1 MWRFVKRLIVI
12 AGVGNATLLDGER
25 LVASANT
32 LIDSGI
38 TIGLSFE
45 DIRAGQS
52 NKLYG
57 RYAHTSTFDLKLT
70 DAMFNLEYLA
80 MNTGSDISLGGD
92 VMINEELTSSE
103 KKIKLS
109 QTVVPMA
116 GSKIY
121 AYAKKSGTDNV
132 YDKYEVSETN
142 EITVDED
149 GTYCIRY
156 MYNNAAA
163 SKMIINA
170 NFTPKTLTLILEAN
184 LYSGGSCDIE
194 TSTLAGKVTI
204 KVPRFMLNGS
214 QELSLTASGVANTSI
229 EGTALASGCAGCSG
243 DGVYAE
249 IVQVMANRTLENGFS
264 GIVVEDAVR
273 TGVAVGDKVEMN
285 VYACPLDAAPIKL
298 SADQITVTDSTNC
311 KYSNGIVTVGEGF
324 TGTEVLQVKMKGNE
338 DFTASLS
345 LTAAG

>member
-1 MWRFVKRLIVI
+1 M
-12 AGVGNATLLDGER
+12 GNATLFDGER

-45 DIRAGQS
+45 DVRAGIG

-92 VMINEELTSSE
+92 VMVDEELTSTA

-109 QTVVPMA
+109 QTAVA
-116 GSKIY
+116 ISGSKVY

-132 YDKYEVSETN
+132 YDKYAVSEAN
-142 EITVDED
+142 EIEVPVD

-156 MYNNAAA
+156 MYTNDLA
-163 SKMIINA
+163 SKMIVNA
-170 NFTPKTLTLILEAN
+170 NFIPKTLTLILEAN

-214 QELSLTASGVANTSI
+214 QELSLTASGVANTAI

-249 IVQVMANRTLENGFS
+249 IIQVMANRTLENGFT

-273 TGVAVGDKVEMN
+273 EASKGDKLELN
-285 VYACPLDAAPIKL
+285 VYACPVDGAPIKL
-298 SADQITVTDSTNC
+298 TNDQITVAATGTG
-311 KYSNGIVTVGEGF
+311 YTYANGIVTIAEDATTPV
-324 TGTEVLQVKMKGNE
+324 TVEVSAFDGKY
-338 DFTASLS
+338 TASLNV
-345 LTAAG
+345 TIK

>member
-1 MWRFVKRLIVI
+1 MVFI
-12 AGVGNATLLDGER
+12 AGVGNATLFDGER

-45 DIRAGQS
+45 DVRAGIR

-92 VMINEELTSSE
+92 VMVDEELTSTT

-109 QTVVPMA
+109 QTAVAISGNKV
-116 GSKIY
+116 Y

-132 YDKYEVSETN
+132 YDKYAVSETN
-142 EITVDED
+142 EIEVPVD

-156 MYNNAAA
+156 MYTNDLA
-163 SKMIINA
+163 SRMIINA
-170 NFTPKTLTLILEAN
+170 NFIPKTLTLILEAN

-249 IVQVMANRTLENGFS
+249 IIQVMANRTAENGFT

-273 TGVAVGDKVEMN
+273 EASKGDKLELN
-285 VYACPLDAAPIKL
+285 VYACPVDAAPIKL
-298 SADQITVTDSTNC
+298 NNDQFTVAATGTG
-311 KYSNGIVTVGEGF
+311 YTYANGIVTIAEDA
-324 TGTEVLQVKMKGNE
+324 TGTVTVEVTAKAPL
-338 DFTASLS
+338 DSLPTASLNV
-345 LTAAG
+345 TIK

>member
-1 MWRFVKRLIVI
+1 MVFI
-12 AGVGNATLLDGER
+12 AGVGNATLFDGER

-45 DIRAGQS
+45 DIRAGIR

-92 VMINEELTSSE
+92 VMVDEELTSTT
-103 KKIKLS
+103 KKIVLS
-109 QTVVPMA
+109 HSAVA
-116 GSKIY
+116 ISGSKVY

-132 YDKYEVSETN
+132 YDKYEVAAEDNS
-142 EITVDED
+142 ITVEED

-156 MYNNAAA
+156 MYNNAVA
-163 SKMIINA
+163 SRMIINA
-170 NFTPKTLTLILEAN
+170 NFIPKTLTLILEAN

-229 EGTALASGCAGCSG
+229 EGTALASGCQGCSG

-249 IVQVMANRTLENGFS
+249 IIQVMANRTLENGFS

-273 TGVAVGDKVEMN
+273 TGVKVGDKLELN
-285 VYACPLDAAPIKL
+285 VYACPIDAAPIKL
-298 SADQITVTDSTNC
+298 TSDQITVTPSEHTT
-311 KYSNGIVTVGEGF
+311 YANGIVTVGSGA
-324 TGTEVLQVKMKGNE
+324 TGTETIEVKMKGNE
-338 DFTASLS
+338 KFTASLN
-345 LTAAG
+345 LTIGG

>member
-1 MWRFVKRLIVI
+1 MVFI
-12 AGVGNATLLDGER
+12 AGVGNATLFDGER

-45 DIRAGQS
+45 DIRAGQG

-92 VMINEELTSSE
+92 VMVDEELTSTA

-109 QTVVPMA
+109 QTAVA
-116 GSKIY
+116 ISGSKVY

-132 YDKYEVSETN
+132 YDKYAVSETN
-142 EITVDED
+142 EIEVPVD

-156 MYNNAAA
+156 MYTNDLA
-163 SKMIINA
+163 SRMIINA
-170 NFTPKTLTLILEAN
+170 NFIPKTLTLILEAN

-249 IVQVMANRTLENGFS
+249 IIQVMANRTAENGFT

-273 TGVAVGDKVEMN
+273 EASKGDKLELN
-285 VYACPLDAAPIKL
+285 VYACPVDAAPIKL
-298 SADQITVTDSTNC
+298 NNDQFTVAATGTG
-311 KYSNGIVTVGEGF
+311 YTYANGIVTIAEDA
-324 TGTEVLQVKMKGNE
+324 TGTVTVEVTAKAPL
-338 DFTASLS
+338 DSLPIASLNV
-345 LTAAG
+345 TIQ

>member
-1 MWRFVKRLIVI
+1 
-12 AGVGNATLLDGER
+12 
-25 LVASANT
+25 
-32 LIDSGI
+32 
-38 TIGLSFE
+38 
-45 DIRAGQS
+45 
-52 NKLYG
+52 
-57 RYAHTSTFDLKLT
+57 
-70 DAMFNLEYLA
+70 MFNLEYLA

-92 VMINEELTSSE
+92 VMVDEELTSTA

-109 QTVVPMA
+109 QTAVA
-116 GSKIY
+116 ISGSKVY

-132 YDKYEVSETN
+132 YDKYAVSETN
-142 EITVDED
+142 EIEVPVD

-156 MYNNAAA
+156 MYTNDLA

-170 NFTPKTLTLILEAN
+170 NFIPKTLTLILEAN

-249 IVQVMANRTLENGFS
+249 IIQVMANRTLENGFT

-273 TGVAVGDKVEMN
+273 EASKGDKLELN
-285 VYACPLDAAPIKL
+285 VYACPVDAAPIKL
-298 SADQITVTDSTNC
+298 SNDQITVAATGTG
-311 KYSNGIVTVGEGF
+311 YTYANGIVTI
-324 TGTEVLQVKMKGNE
+324 TEAATDSVTVEVSAFDGKY
-338 DFTASLS
+338 TASLNV
-345 LTAAG
+345 TIK

>member
-1 MWRFVKRLIVI
+1 M
-12 AGVGNATLLDGER
+12 GNATLFDGER

-45 DIRAGQS
+45 DIRAGQG

-92 VMINEELTSSE
+92 VMVDEELTSTS

-109 QTVVPMA
+109 QTAVA
-116 GSKIY
+116 ISGSKVY

-132 YDKYEVSETN
+132 YDKYAVSEAN
-142 EITVDED
+142 EIEVPAD

-156 MYNNAAA
+156 MYTNDLA
-163 SKMIINA
+163 SKMTVKA
-170 NFTPKTLTLILEAN
+170 NFIPKTLTLILEAN

-214 QELSLTASGVANTSI
+214 QELSLTASGVANTAI

-249 IVQVMANRTLENGFS
+249 IIQVMANRTAENGFT

-273 TGVAVGDKVEMN
+273 EASKGDKLELN
-285 VYACPLDAAPIKL
+285 VYACPVDAAPIKL
-298 SADQITVTDSTNC
+298 NNDQFTVASSGTGYT
-311 KYSNGIVTVGEGF
+311 YANGIVTI
-324 TGTEVLQVKMKGNE
+324 TE
-338 DFTASLS
+338 
-345 LTAAG
+345 

>member
-1 MWRFVKRLIVI
+1 M
-12 AGVGNATLLDGER
+12 GNATLFDGER

-45 DIRAGQS
+45 DIRAGQG

-92 VMINEELTSSE
+92 VMVDEELTSTA
-103 KKIKLS
+103 KKITLS
-109 QTVVPMA
+109 KTAVA
-116 GSKIY
+116 ISGSKVY

-132 YDKYEVSETN
+132 YDKYAVAQDNSIEVPA
-142 EITVDED
+142 D

-156 MYNNAAA
+156 MYTNDLA
-163 SKMIINA
+163 SKMVVKA
-170 NFTPKTLTLILEAN
+170 NFIPKTLTLILEAN

-214 QELSLTASGVANTSI
+214 QELSLTASGVANTAI

-249 IVQVMANRTLENGFS
+249 IIQVMANRTLENGFT

-273 TGVAVGDKVEMN
+273 EASKGDKLELN
-285 VYACPLDAAPIKL
+285 VYACPIDAAPIKL
-298 SADQITVTDSTNC
+298 TNDQITVAATGIGYTYANGVVTITEAATDS
-311 KYSNGIVTVGEGF
+311 VTV
-324 TGTEVLQVKMKGNE
+324 EVSAFDGKY
-338 DFTASLS
+338 TASLNV
-345 LTAAG
+345 TIK

>member
-1 MWRFVKRLIVI
+1 MVFI
-12 AGVGNATLLDGER
+12 AGVGNATLFDGER

-45 DIRAGQS
+45 DIRAGQG

-92 VMINEELTSSE
+92 VMVDEELTSTA
-103 KKIKLS
+103 KKITLS
-109 QTVVPMA
+109 KTAVA
-116 GSKIY
+116 ISGSKVY

-132 YDKYEVSETN
+132 YDKYAVAQDNSIEVPS
-142 EITVDED
+142 DC
-149 GTYCIRY
+149 TYCIRY
-156 MYNNAAA
+156 MYTNDLA
-163 SKMIINA
+163 SKMVVMA
-170 NFTPKTLTLILEAN
+170 NFIPKTLTLILEAN

-249 IVQVMANRTLENGFS
+249 IIQVMANRTLENGFT

-273 TGVAVGDKVEMN
+273 EASKGDKLELN
-285 VYACPLDAAPIKL
+285 VYACPIDAAPIKL
-298 SADQITVTDSTNC
+298 TNDQITVAATGTGYTYANGVVTITEAATDS
-311 KYSNGIVTVGEGF
+311 VTV
-324 TGTEVLQVKMKGNE
+324 EVSAFDGKY
-338 DFTASLS
+338 TASLNV
-345 LTAAG
+345 TIK

>member
-1 MWRFVKRLIVI
+1 M
-12 AGVGNATLLDGER
+12 GNATLFDGER

-45 DIRAGQS
+45 DIRAGQG

-92 VMINEELTSSE
+92 VMVDEELTSTT

-109 QTVVPMA
+109 QTAVA
-116 GSKIY
+116 ISGSKVY

-132 YDKYEVSETN
+132 YDKYAVSETN
-142 EITVDED
+142 EIEVPVD

-156 MYNNAAA
+156 MYTNDLA
-163 SKMIINA
+163 SRMIINA
-170 NFTPKTLTLILEAN
+170 NFIPKTLTLILEAN

-249 IVQVMANRTLENGFS
+249 IIQVMANRTAENGFT

-273 TGVAVGDKVEMN
+273 EASKGDKLELN
-285 VYACPLDAAPIKL
+285 VYACPVDAAPIKL
-298 SADQITVTDSTNC
+298 NNDQFTVAATGTG
-311 KYSNGIVTVGEGF
+311 YTYANGIVTIAEDA
-324 TGTEVLQVKMKGNE
+324 TGTVTVEVTAKAPL
-338 DFTASLS
+338 DSLPTASLNV
-345 LTAAG
+345 TIK

>member
-1 MWRFVKRLIVI
+1 M
-12 AGVGNATLLDGER
+12 GNATLFDGER

-45 DIRAGQS
+45 DVRAGIG

-92 VMINEELTSSE
+92 VMVDEELTSTA

-109 QTVVPMA
+109 KTAVA
-116 GSKIY
+116 ISGSKVY

-132 YDKYEVSETN
+132 YDKYDVSETN
-142 EITVDED
+142 EIEVPVD

-156 MYNNAAA
+156 MYTNDLA
-163 SKMIINA
+163 SRMIINA
-170 NFTPKTLTLILEAN
+170 NFIPKTLTLILEAN

-249 IVQVMANRTLENGFS
+249 IIQVMANRTAENGFT

-273 TGVAVGDKVEMN
+273 EASKGDKLELN
-285 VYACPLDAAPIKL
+285 VYACPVDAAPIKL
-298 SADQITVTDSTNC
+298 NNDQFTVAATGTG
-311 KYSNGIVTVGEGF
+311 YTYANGIVTIAEDA
-324 TGTEVLQVKMKGNE
+324 TGTVTVEVTAKAPL
-338 DFTASLS
+338 DSLPTASLNV
-345 LTAAG
+345 TIK

>member
-1 MWRFVKRLIVI
+1 MVFI
-12 AGVGNATLLDGER
+12 AGVGNATLFDGER

-45 DIRAGQS
+45 DVRAGQG

-92 VMINEELTSSE
+92 VMVDEEMTSTA

-109 QTVVPMA
+109 QTAVA
-116 GSKIY
+116 ISGSKVY

-132 YDKYEVSETN
+132 YDKYAVSEAN
-142 EITVDED
+142 EIEVPVD

-156 MYNNAAA
+156 MYTNDLA

-170 NFTPKTLTLILEAN
+170 NFIPKTLTLILEAN

-249 IVQVMANRTLENGFS
+249 IIQVMANRTAENGFT

-273 TGVAVGDKVEMN
+273 EASKGDKLELN
-285 VYACPLDAAPIKL
+285 VYACPVDAAPIKL
-298 SADQITVTDSTNC
+298 NNDQFTVAATGTG
-311 KYSNGIVTVGEGF
+311 YTYANGIVTIAEDA
-324 TGTEVLQVKMKGNE
+324 TGTVTVEVTAKAPL
-338 DFTASLS
+338 DSLPTASLNV
-345 LTAAG
+345 TIK

>member
-1 MWRFVKRLIVI
+1 MVFI
-12 AGVGNATLLDGER
+12 AGVGNATLFDGER

-45 DIRAGQS
+45 DIRAGQG

-92 VMINEELTSSE
+92 VMVDEELTSTA

-109 QTVVPMA
+109 QTAVA
-116 GSKIY
+116 ISGSKVY

-132 YDKYEVSETN
+132 YDKYAVSEAN
-142 EITVDED
+142 EIEVPVD

-156 MYNNAAA
+156 MYTNDLA

-170 NFTPKTLTLILEAN
+170 NFIPKTLTLILEAN

-249 IVQVMANRTLENGFS
+249 IIQVMANRTLENGFT

-273 TGVAVGDKVEMN
+273 EASKGDKLELN
-285 VYACPLDAAPIKL
+285 VYACPVDAAPIKL
-298 SADQITVTDSTNC
+298 SNDQITVAATGTG
-311 KYSNGIVTVGEGF
+311 YTYANGIVTI
-324 TGTEVLQVKMKGNE
+324 TEAATDSVTVEVSAFDGKY
-338 DFTASLS
+338 TASLNV
-345 LTAAG
+345 TIK

>member
-1 MWRFVKRLIVI
+1 M
-12 AGVGNATLLDGER
+12 GNATLFDGER

-45 DIRAGQS
+45 DIRAGQG

-92 VMINEELTSSE
+92 VMVDEELTSTA

-109 QTVVPMA
+109 QTAVA
-116 GSKIY
+116 ISGSKVY

-132 YDKYEVSETN
+132 YDKYAVSETN
-142 EITVDED
+142 EIEVPVD

-156 MYNNAAA
+156 MYTNDLA

-170 NFTPKTLTLILEAN
+170 NFIPKTLTLILEAN

-214 QELSLTASGVANTSI
+214 QELSLTASGVANTAI

-249 IVQVMANRTLENGFS
+249 IIQVMANRTVENGFT
-264 GIVVEDAVR
+264 GIVVEDSVR
-273 TGVAVGDKVEMN
+273 NASKGDKLELN
-285 VYACPLDAAPIKL
+285 VYACPVDAAPIKL
-298 SADQITVTDSTNC
+298 NNDQFTVAATGTG
-311 KYSNGIVTVGEGF
+311 YTYANGIVTIAEDA
-324 TGTEVLQVKMKGNE
+324 TGTVTVEVTAKAPL
-338 DFTASLS
+338 DSLPTASLNV
-345 LTAAG
+345 TIQ

>member
-1 MWRFVKRLIVI
+1 MVFI
-12 AGVGNATLLDGER
+12 AGVGNATLFDGER

-45 DIRAGQS
+45 DVRAGIR

-92 VMINEELTSSE
+92 VMVDEELTSTT

-109 QTVVPMA
+109 QTAVA
-116 GSKIY
+116 ISGSKVY

-132 YDKYEVSETN
+132 YDKYAVSETN
-142 EITVDED
+142 EIEVPVD

-156 MYNNAAA
+156 MYTNDLA
-163 SKMIINA
+163 SRMIINA
-170 NFTPKTLTLILEAN
+170 NFIPKTLTLILEAN

-249 IVQVMANRTLENGFS
+249 IIQVMANRTAENGFT

-273 TGVAVGDKVEMN
+273 EASKGDKLELN
-285 VYACPLDAAPIKL
+285 VYACPVDAAPIKL
-298 SADQITVTDSTNC
+298 NNDQFTVAATGTG
-311 KYSNGIVTVGEGF
+311 YTYANGIVTIAEDA
-324 TGTEVLQVKMKGNE
+324 TGTVTVEVTAKAPL
-338 DFTASLS
+338 DSLPTASLNV
-345 LTAAG
+345 TIK

>member
-1 MWRFVKRLIVI
+1 
-12 AGVGNATLLDGER
+12 
-25 LVASANT
+25 
-32 LIDSGI
+32 
-38 TIGLSFE
+38 
-45 DIRAGQS
+45 
-52 NKLYG
+52 
-57 RYAHTSTFDLKLT
+57 
-70 DAMFNLEYLA
+70 MFNLEYLA

-92 VMINEELTSSE
+92 VMVDEELTSTA

-109 QTVVPMA
+109 QTAVA
-116 GSKIY
+116 ISGSKVY

-132 YDKYEVSETN
+132 YDKYAVSEAN
-142 EITVDED
+142 EIEVPVD
-149 GTYCIRY
+149 GIYCIRY
-156 MYNNAAA
+156 MYTNDLA

-170 NFTPKTLTLILEAN
+170 NFIPKTLTLILEAN

-249 IVQVMANRTLENGFS
+249 IIQVMANRTLENGFT

-273 TGVAVGDKVEMN
+273 EASKGDKLELN
-285 VYACPLDAAPIKL
+285 VYACPVDAAPIKL
-298 SADQITVTDSTNC
+298 SNDQITVAATGTG
-311 KYSNGIVTVGEGF
+311 YTYANGIVTI
-324 TGTEVLQVKMKGNE
+324 TEAATDSVTVEVSAFDGKY
-338 DFTASLS
+338 TASLNV
-345 LTAAG
+345 TIK

>member
-1 MWRFVKRLIVI
+1 M
-12 AGVGNATLLDGER
+12 GSATLFDGER

-45 DIRAGQS
+45 DIRAGIR

-92 VMINEELTSSE
+92 VMVDEELTSTA
-103 KKIKLS
+103 KKITLS
-109 QTVVPMA
+109 KPAVA
-116 GSKIY
+116 ISGSKVY

-132 YDKYEVSETN
+132 YDKYAVAQDNSIEVPA
-142 EITVDED
+142 D

-156 MYNNAAA
+156 MYTNDLA
-163 SKMIINA
+163 SKMVVKA
-170 NFTPKTLTLILEAN
+170 NFIPKTLTLILEAN

-214 QELSLTASGVANTSI
+214 QELSLTASGVANTAI

-249 IVQVMANRTLENGFS
+249 IIQVMANRTLENGFT

-273 TGVAVGDKVEMN
+273 EASKGDKLELN
-285 VYACPLDAAPIKL
+285 VYACPVDAAPIKL
-298 SADQITVTDSTNC
+298 SNDQFTVAEGANYT
-311 KYSNGIVTVGEGF
+311 YANGIVTISESA
-324 TGTEVLQVKMKGNE
+324 TPTEQDKPLTIAVSAFDGKYS
-338 DFTASLS
+338 ASLNV
-345 LTAAG
+345 TIKA

>member
-1 MWRFVKRLIVI
+1 MVFI
-12 AGVGNATLLDGER
+12 AGVGNATLFDGER

-45 DIRAGQS
+45 DIRAGQG

-92 VMINEELTSSE
+92 VMVDEELTSTA
-103 KKIKLS
+103 KKITLS
-109 QTVVPMA
+109 KTAVA
-116 GSKIY
+116 ISGSKVY

-132 YDKYEVSETN
+132 YDKYAVAQDNSIEVPA
-142 EITVDED
+142 D

-156 MYNNAAA
+156 MYTNDLA
-163 SKMIINA
+163 SKMVVKA
-170 NFTPKTLTLILEAN
+170 NFIPKTLTLILEAN

-249 IVQVMANRTLENGFS
+249 IIQVMANRTLENGFT

-273 TGVAVGDKVEMN
+273 EASKGDKLELN
-285 VYACPLDAAPIKL
+285 VYACPIDAAPIKL
-298 SADQITVTDSTNC
+298 TNDQITVAATGTGYTYANGVVTITEAATDS
-311 KYSNGIVTVGEGF
+311 VTV
-324 TGTEVLQVKMKGNE
+324 EVSAFDGKY
-338 DFTASLS
+338 TASLNV
-345 LTAAG
+345 TIK

>member
-1 MWRFVKRLIVI
+1 MVFI
-12 AGVGNATLLDGER
+12 AGVGNATLFDGER

-45 DIRAGQS
+45 DVRAGQG

-92 VMINEELTSSE
+92 VMVDEEKTSTA

-109 QTVVPMA
+109 QTAVA
-116 GSKIY
+116 ISGSKVY

-132 YDKYEVSETN
+132 YDKYAVSETN
-142 EITVDED
+142 EIEVPVD

-156 MYNNAAA
+156 MYTNDLA

-170 NFTPKTLTLILEAN
+170 NFIPKTLTLILEAN

-214 QELSLTASGVANTSI
+214 QELSLTASGVANTTI

-249 IVQVMANRTLENGFS
+249 IIQVMANRTAENGFT

-273 TGVAVGDKVEMN
+273 EASKGDKLELN
-285 VYACPLDAAPIKL
+285 VYACPVDAAPIKL
-298 SADQITVTDSTNC
+298 NNDQFTVAATGTG
-311 KYSNGIVTVGEGF
+311 YTYANGIVTIAEDA
-324 TGTEVLQVKMKGNE
+324 TGTVTVEVTAKAPL
-338 DFTASLS
+338 DSLPTASLNV
-345 LTAAG
+345 TIK

>member
-1 MWRFVKRLIVI
+1 MVFI
-12 AGVGNATLLDGER
+12 AGVGNATLFDGER

-45 DIRAGQS
+45 DIRAGQG

-92 VMINEELTSSE
+92 VMVDEELTSTA

-109 QTVVPMA
+109 QTAVA
-116 GSKIY
+116 ISGSKVY

-132 YDKYEVSETN
+132 YDKYAVAQDNTIEVP
-142 EITVDED
+142 VD

-156 MYNNAAA
+156 MYTNDLA
-163 SKMIINA
+163 SKMIVKA
-170 NFTPKTLTLILEAN
+170 NFIPKTLTLILEAN

-214 QELSLTASGVANTSI
+214 QELSLTASGVANTAI

-249 IVQVMANRTLENGFS
+249 IIQVMANRTVENGFT

-273 TGVAVGDKVEMN
+273 EASKGDKLELN
-285 VYACPLDAAPIKL
+285 VYACPVDAAPIKL
-298 SADQITVTDSTNC
+298 NNDQFTVAATGTG
-311 KYSNGIVTVGEGF
+311 YTYANGIVTIAEDAI
-324 TGTEVLQVKMKGNE
+324 GTVTVEVTAKAPL
-338 DFTASLS
+338 DSLPTASLNV
-345 LTAAG
+345 TIQ

>member
-1 MWRFVKRLIVI
+1 
-12 AGVGNATLLDGER
+12 
-25 LVASANT
+25 
-32 LIDSGI
+32 
-38 TIGLSFE
+38 
-45 DIRAGQS
+45 
-52 NKLYG
+52 
-57 RYAHTSTFDLKLT
+57 
-70 DAMFNLEYLA
+70 MFNLEYLA

-92 VMINEELTSSE
+92 VMVDEELTSTA

-109 QTVVPMA
+109 QTAVA
-116 GSKIY
+116 ISGSKVY

-132 YDKYEVSETN
+132 YDKYAVSEAN
-142 EITVDED
+142 EIEVPVD

-156 MYNNAAA
+156 MYTNDLA

-170 NFTPKTLTLILEAN
+170 NFIPKTLTLILEAN

-249 IVQVMANRTLENGFS
+249 IIQVMANRTLENGFT

-273 TGVAVGDKVEMN
+273 EASKGDKLELN
-285 VYACPLDAAPIKL
+285 VYACPVDAAPIKL
-298 SADQITVTDSTNC
+298 SNDQITVAATGTG
-311 KYSNGIVTVGEGF
+311 YTYANGIVTIAEDATTPV
-324 TGTEVLQVKMKGNE
+324 TVEVSAFDGKY
-338 DFTASLS
+338 TASLNV
-345 LTAAG
+345 TIK

>member
-1 MWRFVKRLIVI
+1 M
-12 AGVGNATLLDGER
+12 GNATLFDGER

-45 DIRAGQS
+45 DIRAGQG

-92 VMINEELTSSE
+92 VMVDEELTSTT

-109 QTVVPMA
+109 QTAVA
-116 GSKIY
+116 ISGSKVY

-132 YDKYEVSETN
+132 YDKYAVSETN
-142 EITVDED
+142 EIEVPVD

-156 MYNNAAA
+156 MYTNDLA
-163 SKMIINA
+163 SRMIINA
-170 NFTPKTLTLILEAN
+170 NFIPKTLTLILEAN
-184 LYSGGSCDIE
+184 LCSGGSCDIE

-249 IVQVMANRTLENGFS
+249 IIQVMANRTAENGFT

-273 TGVAVGDKVEMN
+273 EASKGDKLELN
-285 VYACPLDAAPIKL
+285 VYACPVDAAPIKL
-298 SADQITVTDSTNC
+298 NNDQFTVAATGTG
-311 KYSNGIVTVGEGF
+311 YTYANGIVTIAEDA
-324 TGTEVLQVKMKGNE
+324 TGTVTVEVTAKAPL
-338 DFTASLS
+338 DSLPTASLNV
-345 LTAAG
+345 TIK

>member
-1 MWRFVKRLIVI
+1 MVFI
-12 AGVGNATLLDGER
+12 AGVGNATLFDGER

-45 DIRAGQS
+45 DVRAGQG

-92 VMINEELTSSE
+92 VMVDEELTSTA

-109 QTVVPMA
+109 QTAVA
-116 GSKIY
+116 ISGSKVY

-132 YDKYEVSETN
+132 YDKYAVSETN
-142 EITVDED
+142 EIEVPVD

-156 MYNNAAA
+156 MYTNDLA
-163 SKMIINA
+163 SRMIINA
-170 NFTPKTLTLILEAN
+170 NFIPKTLTLILEAN

-249 IVQVMANRTLENGFS
+249 IIQVMANRTAENGFT

-273 TGVAVGDKVEMN
+273 EASKGDKLELN
-285 VYACPLDAAPIKL
+285 VYACPVDAAPIKL
-298 SADQITVTDSTNC
+298 NNDQFTVAATGTG
-311 KYSNGIVTVGEGF
+311 YTYANGIVTIAEDA
-324 TGTEVLQVKMKGNE
+324 TGTVTVEVTAKAPL
-338 DFTASLS
+338 DSLPTASLNV
-345 LTAAG
+345 TIQ

>member
-1 MWRFVKRLIVI
+1 MVFI
-12 AGVGNATLLDGER
+12 AGVGNATLFDGER

-45 DIRAGQS
+45 DVRAGIG

-92 VMINEELTSSE
+92 VMVDEELTSTS

-109 QTVVPMA
+109 QTAVA
-116 GSKIY
+116 ISGSKVY

-132 YDKYEVSETN
+132 YDKYAVSEAN
-142 EITVDED
+142 EIEVPTD

-156 MYNNAAA
+156 MYTNDLA

-170 NFTPKTLTLILEAN
+170 NFIPKTLTLILEAN

-214 QELSLTASGVANTSI
+214 QELSLTASGVANTAI

-249 IVQVMANRTLENGFS
+249 IIQVMANRTLENGFT

-273 TGVAVGDKVEMN
+273 EASKGDKLELN
-285 VYACPLDAAPIKL
+285 VYACPVDAAPIKL
-298 SADQITVTDSTNC
+298 NNDQFTVAATGTG
-311 KYSNGIVTVGEGF
+311 YTYANGIVTI
-324 TGTEVLQVKMKGNE
+324 TEAATDPVTVAVSAFDGKYSTTLNVKIK
-338 DFTASLS
+338 
-345 LTAAG
+345 

>member
-1 MWRFVKRLIVI
+1 M
-12 AGVGNATLLDGER
+12 GNATLFDGER

-45 DIRAGQS
+45 DVRAGIR

-92 VMINEELTSSE
+92 VMVDEELTSTA
-103 KKIKLS
+103 KKITLS
-109 QTVVPMA
+109 KPAVA
-116 GSKIY
+116 ISGSKVY

-132 YDKYEVSETN
+132 YDKYAVAQDNSIEVPA
-142 EITVDED
+142 D

-156 MYNNAAA
+156 MYTNDLA
-163 SKMIINA
+163 SKMVVKA
-170 NFTPKTLTLILEAN
+170 NFIPKTLTLILEAN

-214 QELSLTASGVANTSI
+214 QELSLTASGVANTAI
-229 EGTALASGCAGCSG
+229 EGTALASCCAGCSG

-249 IVQVMANRTLENGFS
+249 IIQVMANRTLENGFT

-273 TGVAVGDKVEMN
+273 EASKGDKLELN
-285 VYACPLDAAPIKL
+285 VYACPVDAAPIKL
-298 SADQITVTDSTNC
+298 SNDQFTVAEGANYT
-311 KYSNGIVTVGEGF
+311 YANGIVTISESA
-324 TGTEVLQVKMKGNE
+324 TPTEQDKPLTIAVSAFDGKYS
-338 DFTASLS
+338 ASLNV
-345 LTAAG
+345 TIKA

>member
-1 MWRFVKRLIVI
+1 M
-12 AGVGNATLLDGER
+12 GNATLFDGER

-45 DIRAGQS
+45 DIRAGQG

-92 VMINEELTSSE
+92 VMVDEELTSTS

-109 QTVVPMA
+109 QTAVA
-116 GSKIY
+116 ISGSKVY

-132 YDKYEVSETN
+132 YDKYAVSEAN
-142 EITVDED
+142 EIEVPAD

-156 MYNNAAA
+156 MYTNDLA
-163 SKMIINA
+163 SKMTVKA
-170 NFTPKTLTLILEAN
+170 NFIPKTLTLILEAN

-194 TSTLAGKVTI
+194 TSTLAGKVII

-214 QELSLTASGVANTSI
+214 QELSLTASGVANTAI

-249 IVQVMANRTLENGFS
+249 IIQVMANRTAENGFT

-273 TGVAVGDKVEMN
+273 EASKGDKLELN
-285 VYACPLDAAPIKL
+285 VYACPVDAAPIKL
-298 SADQITVTDSTNC
+298 NNDQFTVAPSGTGYT
-311 KYSNGIVTVGEGF
+311 YANGIVTI
-324 TGTEVLQVKMKGNE
+324 TE
-338 DFTASLS
+338 
-345 LTAAG
+345 

>member
-1 MWRFVKRLIVI
+1 MVFI
-12 AGVGNATLLDGER
+12 AGVGNATLFDGER

-45 DIRAGQS
+45 DIRAGIR

-92 VMINEELTSSE
+92 VMVDEELTSTA
-103 KKIKLS
+103 KKITLS
-109 QTVVPMA
+109 KTAVA
-116 GSKIY
+116 ISGSKVY

-132 YDKYEVSETN
+132 YDKYAVAQDNSIEVPA
-142 EITVDED
+142 D

-156 MYNNAAA
+156 MYTNDLA
-163 SKMIINA
+163 SKMVVKA
-170 NFTPKTLTLILEAN
+170 NFIPKTLTLILEAN

-214 QELSLTASGVANTSI
+214 QELSLTASGVANTAI

-249 IVQVMANRTLENGFS
+249 IIQVMANRTLENGFT

-273 TGVAVGDKVEMN
+273 EASKGDKLELN
-285 VYACPLDAAPIKL
+285 VYACPVDAAPIKL
-298 SADQITVTDSTNC
+298 TNDQITVAATGTG
-311 KYSNGIVTVGEGF
+311 YTYANGIVTI
-324 TGTEVLQVKMKGNE
+324 TEAATDSVTVEVSAFDGKY
-338 DFTASLS
+338 TASLNV
-345 LTAAG
+345 TIK

>member
-1 MWRFVKRLIVI
+1 MVFI
-12 AGVGNATLLDGER
+12 AGVGNATLFDGER

-45 DIRAGQS
+45 DIRAGIR

-92 VMINEELTSSE
+92 VMVDEELTSTA

-109 QTVVPMA
+109 QTAVA
-116 GSKIY
+116 ISGSKVY

-132 YDKYEVSETN
+132 YDKYAVSEAN
-142 EITVDED
+142 EIEVPVD

-156 MYNNAAA
+156 MYTNDLA

-170 NFTPKTLTLILEAN
+170 NFIPKTLTLILEAN

-249 IVQVMANRTLENGFS
+249 IIQVMANRTLENGFT

-273 TGVAVGDKVEMN
+273 EASKGDKLELN
-285 VYACPLDAAPIKL
+285 VYACPVDAAPIKL
-298 SADQITVTDSTNC
+298 SNDQITVAATGTG
-311 KYSNGIVTVGEGF
+311 YTYANGIVTI
-324 TGTEVLQVKMKGNE
+324 TEAATDSVTVEVSAFDGKY
-338 DFTASLS
+338 TASLNV
-345 LTAAG
+345 TIK

>member
-1 MWRFVKRLIVI
+1 MVFI
-12 AGVGNATLLDGER
+12 AGVGNATLFDGER

-45 DIRAGQS
+45 DIRAGIG

-92 VMINEELTSSE
+92 VMVDEELTSTA
-103 KKIKLS
+103 KKITLS
-109 QTVVPMA
+109 KTAVA
-116 GSKIY
+116 ISGSKVY

-132 YDKYEVSETN
+132 YDKYAVAQDNSIEVPA
-142 EITVDED
+142 D

-156 MYNNAAA
+156 MYTNDLA
-163 SKMIINA
+163 SKMVVKA
-170 NFTPKTLTLILEAN
+170 NFIPKTLTLILEAN

-249 IVQVMANRTLENGFS
+249 IIQVMANRTLENGFT

-273 TGVAVGDKVEMN
+273 EASKGDKLELN
-285 VYACPLDAAPIKL
+285 VYACPVDAAPIKL
-298 SADQITVTDSTNC
+298 TNDQITVAATGTGYTYANGVVTITEAATDS
-311 KYSNGIVTVGEGF
+311 VTV
-324 TGTEVLQVKMKGNE
+324 EVSAFDGKY
-338 DFTASLS
+338 TASLNV
-345 LTAAG
+345 TIK

>member
-1 MWRFVKRLIVI
+1 
-12 AGVGNATLLDGER
+12 
-25 LVASANT
+25 
-32 LIDSGI
+32 
-38 TIGLSFE
+38 
-45 DIRAGQS
+45 
-52 NKLYG
+52 
-57 RYAHTSTFDLKLT
+57 
-70 DAMFNLEYLA
+70 MFNLEYLA

-92 VMINEELTSSE
+92 VMMDEELTSAT
-103 KKIKLS
+103 KKIILP
-109 QTVVPMA
+109 QTAVPMA
-116 GSKIY
+116 GSKIF

-132 YDKYEVSETN
+132 YDKYEVAADNS
-142 EITVDED
+142 ITVAED

-163 SKMIINA
+163 SRMIVKA
-170 NFTPKTLTLILEAN
+170 NFIPKTLTLILEAN

-249 IVQVMANRTLENGFS
+249 IVQIMANRTLEDGFS

-273 TGVAVGDKVEMN
+273 TGIKVGDKIEMN
-285 VYACPLDAAPIKL
+285 VYACPIDAAPIKL
-298 SADQITVTDSTNC
+298 TADQITVTDSTHC

-324 TGTEVLQVKMKGNE
+324 TGTETLEVKMKGNE
-338 DFTASLS
+338 KFTASLS

>member
-1 MWRFVKRLIVI
+1 M
-12 AGVGNATLLDGER
+12 GNATLFDGER

-45 DIRAGQS
+45 DIRAGQG

-57 RYAHTSTFDLKLT
+57 RYAHTSTLDLKLT

-92 VMINEELTSSE
+92 VMVDEELTSTA

-109 QTVVPMA
+109 QTAVA
-116 GSKIY
+116 ISGSKVY

-132 YDKYEVSETN
+132 YDKYAVSEAN
-142 EITVDED
+142 EIEVPVD

-156 MYNNAAA
+156 MYTNDLA

-170 NFTPKTLTLILEAN
+170 NFIPKTLTLILEAN

-249 IVQVMANRTLENGFS
+249 IIQVMANRTLENGFT

-273 TGVAVGDKVEMN
+273 EASKGDKLELN
-285 VYACPLDAAPIKL
+285 VYACPVDAAPIKL
-298 SADQITVTDSTNC
+298 SNDQITVAATGTG
-311 KYSNGIVTVGEGF
+311 YTYANGIVTI
-324 TGTEVLQVKMKGNE
+324 TEAATDSVTVEVSAFDGKY
-338 DFTASLS
+338 TASLNV
-345 LTAAG
+345 TIK

>member
-1 MWRFVKRLIVI
+1 MVFI
-12 AGVGNATLLDGER
+12 AGVGNATLFDGER

-45 DIRAGQS
+45 DIRAGQG

-80 MNTGSDISLGGD
+80 MDTGSDISLGGD
-92 VMINEELTSSE
+92 VMVDEELTSTA

-109 QTVVPMA
+109 QTAVA
-116 GSKIY
+116 ISGSKVY

-132 YDKYEVSETN
+132 YDKYAVSETN
-142 EITVDED
+142 EIEVPVD

-156 MYNNAAA
+156 MYTNDLA
-163 SKMIINA
+163 SRMIINA
-170 NFTPKTLTLILEAN
+170 NFIPKTLTLILEAN

-249 IVQVMANRTLENGFS
+249 IIQVMANRTAENGFT

-273 TGVAVGDKVEMN
+273 EASKGDKLELN
-285 VYACPLDAAPIKL
+285 VYACPVDAAPIKL
-298 SADQITVTDSTNC
+298 NNDQFTVAATGTG
-311 KYSNGIVTVGEGF
+311 YTYANGIVTIAEDA
-324 TGTEVLQVKMKGNE
+324 TGTVTVEVTAKAPL
-338 DFTASLS
+338 DSLPTASLNV
-345 LTAAG
+345 TIQ

>member
-1 MWRFVKRLIVI
+1 MVFI
-12 AGVGNATLLDGER
+12 AGVGNATLFDGER

-45 DIRAGQS
+45 DVRAGIR

-92 VMINEELTSSE
+92 VMVDEELTSTAN
-103 KKIKLS
+103 KIKLS
-109 QTVVPMA
+109 QTAVA
-116 GSKIY
+116 ISGSKVY

-132 YDKYEVSETN
+132 YDKYAVSEAN
-142 EITVDED
+142 EIEVPVD

-156 MYNNAAA
+156 MYTNDLA

-170 NFTPKTLTLILEAN
+170 NFIPKTLTLILEAN

-249 IVQVMANRTLENGFS
+249 IIQVMANRTAENGFT

-273 TGVAVGDKVEMN
+273 EASKGDKLELN
-285 VYACPLDAAPIKL
+285 VYACPVDAAPIKL
-298 SADQITVTDSTNC
+298 SNDQITVAATGTG
-311 KYSNGIVTVGEGF
+311 YTYANGIVTI
-324 TGTEVLQVKMKGNE
+324 TEAATDSVTVEVSAFDGKY
-338 DFTASLS
+338 TASLNV
-345 LTAAG
+345 TIK

>member
-1 MWRFVKRLIVI
+1 MVFI
-12 AGVGNATLLDGER
+12 AGVGNATLFDGER

-45 DIRAGQS
+45 DIRAGQG

-70 DAMFNLEYLA
+70 DAMFNLEYIA

-92 VMINEELTSSE
+92 VMVDEEQTSTA

-109 QTVVPMA
+109 QTAVA
-116 GSKIY
+116 ISGSKVY

-132 YDKYEVSETN
+132 YDKYAVSETN
-142 EITVDED
+142 EIEVPVD

-156 MYNNAAA
+156 MYTNDLA

-170 NFTPKTLTLILEAN
+170 NFIPKTLTLILEAN

-214 QELSLTASGVANTSI
+214 QELSLTASGVANTAI

-249 IVQVMANRTLENGFS
+249 IIQVMANRTVENGFT
-264 GIVVEDAVR
+264 GIVVEDSVR
-273 TGVAVGDKVEMN
+273 TASKGDKLELN
-285 VYACPLDAAPIKL
+285 VYACPVDAAPIKL
-298 SADQITVTDSTNC
+298 NNDQFTVAATGTG
-311 KYSNGIVTVGEGF
+311 YTYANGIVTIAEDA
-324 TGTEVLQVKMKGNE
+324 TGTVTVEVTAKAPL
-338 DFTASLS
+338 DSLPTASLNV
-345 LTAAG
+345 TIQ

>member
-1 MWRFVKRLIVI
+1 MVFI
-12 AGVGNATLLDGER
+12 AGVGNATLFDGER

-45 DIRAGQS
+45 DIRAGQG

-92 VMINEELTSSE
+92 VMVDEELTSTT

-109 QTVVPMA
+109 QTAVA
-116 GSKIY
+116 ISGSKVY

-132 YDKYEVSETN
+132 YDKYAVSETN
-142 EITVDED
+142 EIEVPVD

-156 MYNNAAA
+156 MYTNDLA
-163 SKMIINA
+163 SRMIINA
-170 NFTPKTLTLILEAN
+170 NFIPKTLTLILEAN

-194 TSTLAGKVTI
+194 PSTLAGKVTI

-249 IVQVMANRTLENGFS
+249 IIQVMANRTAENGFT

-273 TGVAVGDKVEMN
+273 EASKGDKLELN
-285 VYACPLDAAPIKL
+285 VYACPVDAAPIKL
-298 SADQITVTDSTNC
+298 NNDQFTVAATGTG
-311 KYSNGIVTVGEGF
+311 YTYANGIVTIAEDA
-324 TGTEVLQVKMKGNE
+324 TGTVTVEVTAKAPL
-338 DFTASLS
+338 DSLPTASLNV
-345 LTAAG
+345 TIK

>member
-1 MWRFVKRLIVI
+1 MVFI
-12 AGVGNATLLDGER
+12 AGVGNATLFDGER

-45 DIRAGQS
+45 DIRAGQG

-92 VMINEELTSSE
+92 VMVDEELTSTA
-103 KKIKLS
+103 KKITLS
-109 QTVVPMA
+109 KTAVA
-116 GSKIY
+116 ISGSKVY

-132 YDKYEVSETN
+132 YDKYAVAQDNSIEVPS
-142 EITVDED
+142 D

-156 MYNNAAA
+156 MYTNDLA
-163 SKMIINA
+163 SKMVVMA
-170 NFTPKTLTLILEAN
+170 NFIPKTLTLILEAN

-249 IVQVMANRTLENGFS
+249 IIQVMANRTLENGFT

-273 TGVAVGDKVEMN
+273 EASKGDKLELN
-285 VYACPLDAAPIKL
+285 VYACPIDAAPIKL
-298 SADQITVTDSTNC
+298 TNDQITVAATGTGYTYANGVVTITEAATDS
-311 KYSNGIVTVGEGF
+311 VTV
-324 TGTEVLQVKMKGNE
+324 EVSAFDGKY
-338 DFTASLS
+338 TASLNV
-345 LTAAG
+345 TIK